1 MYGDD
6 NMNYHIMLSLHG
18 MHLPQ
23 VHFTYVYWKLQIV
36 FLGIPY
42 NIMLWGTL
50 HVMWQ

>member
-23 VHFTYVYWKLQIV
+23 VHFTLLCILEVADCVSWYSV
-36 FLGIPY
+36 
-42 NIMLWGTL
+42 
-50 HVMWQ
+50 